1 MSTKSNS
8 RIGKW
13 SVLGVFT
20 AVAGVSQ
27 MLWLNFAPLLSQIQ
41 SRYGVTE
48 LEASSLILV
57 FPALYVVFSLHAGA
71 LIDRRGYPFV
81 VGAGSVLMALCSCVR
96 IYDSSFAALLIGQ
109 IGIAVAQPYIVNGIS
124 KLVADWFEEDSHGLA
139 TGIGTIGMFSGM
151 AIALALTPA
160 LSAAYGLRM
169 TMVIFAAISVAAS
182 FAFVLIARE
191 NTSPSLHSREASF
204 KSGESTLRMLQKL
217 IRNPNLVLL
226 FVLSTLALGFFNGLT
241 TWLEPILAE
250 QQINPED
257 AGLVGGMLIIG
268 GIFGS
273 AIIPAISDAVG
284 RRRPFLLLSAAASVA
299 LVVPLCTSTNFNW
312 LLIYGGL
319 MGFFFLPG
327 YALLFAMTEEHAG
340 ARYAGSAAGV
350 LMLAGNAGG
359 VIVVILME
367 SVKGQGASWINAV
380 YLMMALMIATGLLA
394 LRLGESLATGKSADG
409 TATAES

>member
-1 MSTKSNS
+1 MNNAS
-8 RIGKW
+8 RRFGKW
-13 SVLGVFT
+13 SVLAVFT

-41 SRYGVTE
+41 ERYGVSE
-48 LEASSLILV
+48 LQASSLILV
-57 FPALYVVFSLHAGA
+57 FPLLYVFFSLHAGA

-81 VGAGSVLMALCSCVR
+81 VGTGSVIMAVFSAIRV
-96 IYDSSFAALLIGQ
+96 YDASFAALLIGQ

-139 TGIGTIGMFSGM
+139 TGIGTIGMFLGM

-160 LSAAYGLRM
+160 LNAELGLSM
-169 TMVIFAAISVAAS
+169 TMLVFAAISVAAA
-182 FAFVLIARE
+182 FAFVVIARE
-191 NTSPSLHSREASF
+191 NDSSAIHSREASE
-204 KSGESTLRMLQKL
+204 KSRESTLEMLGALLK
-217 IRNPNLVLL
+217 NPNLILL
-226 FVLSTLALGFFNGLT
+226 FVLATLALGFFNGLT

-250 QQINPED
+250 QKIGAED

-273 AIIPAISDAVG
+273 AIIPAISDAFG
-284 RRRPFLLLSAAASVA
+284 QRKPFLLLSAAASVA
-299 LVVPLCTSTNFNW
+299 LVVPLCTSGNFTW

-340 ARYAGSAAGV
+340 ARHAGSAAGV

-359 VIVVILME
+359 VLVVILME
-367 SVKGQGASWINAV
+367 TVKGQSASWANAV
-380 YLMMALMIATGLLA
+380 YLMMLLMLVTGLLA
-394 LRLGESLATGKSADG
+394 LRLSESLAGKKSAGD
-409 TATAES
+409 AVPVKS